1 MMIARRILLALGL
14 LAPFV
19 MERAVLVETDPAPRT
34 AAVSIKDFAF
44 VPAVLNVS
52 VGETVTWTNQ
62 DDDPHAVVANDK
74 TFRTRALDTGE
85 VGSIV
90 FSQPGEYGYYCSLH
104 PHMTAKIIVT
114 AP

>member
-1 MMIARRILLALGL
+1 MMMARHFLLAFVL
-14 LAPFV
+14 LTARGT
-19 MERAVLVETDPAPRT
+19 ERAQVGDIVPAPGA

-44 VPAVLNVS
+44 VPAVLTVS

-74 TFRTRALDTGE
+74 SFRTRALDTGE
-85 VGSIV
+85 KDSLV
-90 FSQPGEYGYYCSLH
+90 FNQPGEYGYYCSLH